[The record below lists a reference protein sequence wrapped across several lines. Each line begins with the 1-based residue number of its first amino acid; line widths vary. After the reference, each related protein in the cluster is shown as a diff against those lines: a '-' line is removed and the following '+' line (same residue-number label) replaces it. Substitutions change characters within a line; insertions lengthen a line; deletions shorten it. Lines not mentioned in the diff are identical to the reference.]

1 MNGATL
7 LLGLAAVLDVIA
19 NALLKK
25 SDGFKRWVPGV
36 LALALVVAA
45 FGLLGVALKS
55 VSLTTAYATWGATG
69 LALTALMSRRLD
81 GTRLRPAAWLGLALM
96 AASVFVLHSS

>member
-36 LALALVVAA
+36 LALVLV

-69 LALTALMSRRLD
+69 LALTSLMSRRLD
-81 GTRLRPAAWLGLALM
+81 GTHLRPAAWLGLALM
-96 AASVFVLHSS
+96 AASVFVLHSP

>member
-36 LALALVVAA
+36 LALVLV
-45 FGLLGVALKS
+45 GTGVTQTL
-55 VSLTTAYATWGATG
+55 
-69 LALTALMSRRLD
+69 
-81 GTRLRPAAWLGLALM
+81 
-96 AASVFVLHSS
+96 AASATATRSS

>member
-19 NALLKK
+19 NALMKK

-36 LALALVVAA
+36 LALVPHLADLDPGCGGPQIGLVEAPDPPDRGADVAA
-45 FGLLGVALKS
+45 Q
-55 VSLTTAYATWGATG
+55 
-69 LALTALMSRRLD
+69 
-81 GTRLRPAAWLGLALM
+81 
-96 AASVFVLHSS
+96 